1 MDKIVQL
8 DKHHIEAWGLW
19 WVQWQK
25 QTKERLQK
33 QSMSPQSFVNTH
45 LSSVGPQREG
55 FSGNSATSSA
65 VALVLLPK

>member
-1 MDKIVQL
+1 MDKIIQL
-8 DKHHIEAWGLW
+8 DRHHIEAWGLW

-45 LSSVGPQREG
+45 MSNGSVAPKSEG
-55 FSGNSATSSA
+55 LPGNSTTS
-65 VALVLLPK
+65 LVLLPK